1 MDKKVHLTSQ
11 VKTVINILENEYPNE
26 IKKDIFQLIYKRY
39 KNALEILKNN
49 KDLNRINI
57 VGGVRAYMDS
67 FDDYQNPLLKELHK
81 AENLF
86 KELLY

>member
-11 VKTVINILENEYPNE
+11 VKTVINIFENEYPNE

-57 VGGVRAYMDS
+57 IGGVRAYMDS